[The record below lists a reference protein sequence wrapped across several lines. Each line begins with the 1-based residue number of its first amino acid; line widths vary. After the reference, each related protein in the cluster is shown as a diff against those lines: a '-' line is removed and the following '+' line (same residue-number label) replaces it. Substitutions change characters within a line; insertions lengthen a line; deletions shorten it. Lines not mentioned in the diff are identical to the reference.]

1 MTAAL
6 DAVVRLALAEDLGTG
21 GDVTSAAT
29 VPAGQRISGAVVARA
44 PGVVAGLE
52 AGRAVFGVVD
62 PSVEI
67 QCLAA
72 DGDRVAVEAPLLRV
86 EGLARSVLSAERTAL
101 NLLSHL
107 SGVATLTARYVKAVH
122 GTGAVIRDTRKTLPG
137 LRALQKAAVVAGG
150 GHNHRMRLDD
160 ELLVKDNHVRAAGG
174 VAAAVRSALAGA
186 AGLPVQVEVDTLE
199 QLDEALD
206 QGASAVLLDNF
217 DLETLRVAVLRCRA
231 RPEKVFVEASGGVT
245 LATVRQ
251 TAQTGVDAIAVGA
264 ITHSAP
270 ALDLALD
277 LG

>member
-1 MTAAL
+1 VTGSL
-6 DAVVRLALAEDLGTG
+6 DVVVRLALDEDLGA

-29 VPAGQRISGAVVARA
+29 VPASRRIGGAVVARA
-44 PGVVAGLE
+44 PGVVAGLA

-62 PSVEI
+62 PTVAVEL
-67 QCLAA
+67 LAVE
-72 DGDRVAVEAPLLRV
+72 GDRVASGGTVMRV
-86 EGLARSVLSAERTAL
+86 EGPARSVLAAERTAL
-101 NLLSHL
+101 NLICHL
-107 SGVATLTARYVKAVH
+107 SGVATLTARYVAAVE
-122 GTGAVIRDTRKTLPG
+122 GTGAVIRDTRKTVPG

-160 ELLVKDNHVRAAGG
+160 GLLVKDNHIRAAGG

-199 QLDEALD
+199 QLDEALAE
-206 QGASAVLLDNF
+206 GATAVLLDNF
-217 DLETLRVAVLRCRA
+217 DPETLQEGVARCRA
-231 RPEKVFVEASGGVT
+231 RSRDVFVEASGGVT
-245 LATVRQ
+245 LANVRR
-251 TAQTGVDAIAVGA
+251 TAEAGVDAIAVGA